1 MELHLNAIGVLLI
14 ILAMIHGIFPTY
26 FKWTTELAPISLINR
41 QMMYV
46 HTFFIALVLL
56 LMGILCLT
64 SAKQIIETQ
73 LGHKLALG
81 MGIFWA
87 FRLAI
92 QLFGYSSKLWKGKRF
107 ETTIHVLFLILWSY
121 MSVVFFSLYWS

>member
-92 QLFGYSSKLWKGKRF
+92 QLFGYSSKLWRGKRF

>member
-1 MELHLNAIGVLLI
+1 MEVHLNAIGVLLI

-92 QLFGYSSKLWKGKRF
+92 QLFGYSSKLWRGKRF